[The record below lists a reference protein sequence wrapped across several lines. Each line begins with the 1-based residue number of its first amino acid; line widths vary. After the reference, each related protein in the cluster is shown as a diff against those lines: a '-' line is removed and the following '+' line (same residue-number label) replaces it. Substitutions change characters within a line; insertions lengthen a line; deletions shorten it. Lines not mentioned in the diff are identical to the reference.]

1 MPSTSPLSVY
11 IHLPFCHHIC
21 SYCDLN
27 AYAGLNH
34 LMPRYVKALVKEIQT
49 LSPSPTPIRD
59 GAERE
64 WGAVGTIY
72 FGGGTPSIVPI
83 ESLREIFSALR
94 NSFSLTANVEISFEA
109 NPEDST
115 PDYLAGLRALG
126 VNRLSFGVQSASA
139 SELTLFNRT
148 HTFDDARQ
156 AIHNA
161 RNAGFE
167 NVSVDLIFGI
177 PQQTMSSWQDTLKR
191 TLDLAPDHFSI
202 YSLSLDFGTPMRAWV
217 MRGLLPEPD
226 SDLAADM
233 YEWGDEELSR
243 CGFEQYEIS
252 SWAKNSEQL
261 AVNSDQF
268 ECRHN
273 LQYWHND
280 PYLGLGAGAHGYVNG
295 YRYSNVMSPT
305 VYISRME
312 NSMVNSAASFRAPK
326 GRGISSAES
335 EIPRGFAARND
346 NYRVSPAM
354 NESILIDRQTEMD
367 ETMLTGMRLTEE
379 GVGFERFRKRFGAE
393 IEDVYPKEIE
403 ELKEKKLVEV
413 DDERVRLTKGGRLV
427 ANWVFEKFV

>member
-34 LMPRYVKALVKEIQT
+34 LMPRYGKALVKEIQT
-49 LSPSPTPIRD
+49 LTPNPSPIRNS
-59 GAERE
+59 AEWER
-64 WGAVGTIY
+64 GVVGTIY

-83 ESLREIFSALR
+83 ESLKEIFSALR
-94 NSFSLTANVEISFEA
+94 DSFSLTDDPEISFEA

-126 VNRLSFGVQSASA
+126 VNRLSFGVQSADA
-139 SELTLFNRT
+139 SELTLFNRS
-148 HTFDDARQ
+148 HTFDDARW

-161 RNAGFE
+161 RNVGFE
-167 NVSVDLIFGI
+167 NISLDLIFGI
-177 PQQTMSSWQDTLKR
+177 PQQTMASWQDTLKR

-233 YEWGDEELSR
+233 YGWGDEELSR

-354 NESILIDRQTEMD
+354 NESIPIDRKTEMD
-367 ETMLTGMRLTEE
+367 ETMLTGMRLTRE
-379 GVGFERFRKRFGAE
+379 GVTKERFRKR
-393 IEDVYPKEIE
+393 IEVGIENVYEKEIK
-403 ELKEKKLVEV
+403 ELKERGLVEV